1 MSLITSAS
9 SCQVA
14 ATLQMQSLALDISV
28 SKLHLCLQSAAVCW
42 QGPDSQA
49 SLAPALHLQLPAGH
63 LHVVAGSL
71 VLTHTLAHPCCPGA
85 LLSPG
90 GALLP
95 CACHTCFSI
104 SHHPNP
110 YSRLPIAFAHHASL
124 HRHGPVC
131 SEVVLKEVNCGCQG
145 PEFKSWLWVGSVG

>member
-1 MSLITSAS
+1 MSLTTRAS

-14 ATLQMQSLALDISV
+14 ATLQVQSLALEISA
-28 SKLHLCLQSAAVCW
+28 SKLHLCLQTAAVCW

-49 SLAPALHLQLPAGH
+49 SLAPALHLQLPARH
-63 LHVVAGSL
+63 LHAVAGSL
-71 VLTHTLAHPCCPGA
+71 VLSHPLAHPCCPGA

-95 CACHTCFSI
+95 SACHACSSI
-104 SHHPNP
+104 SHHPSP
-110 YSRLPIAFAHHASL
+110 YSHLPIAFAHHASL

-131 SEVVLKEVNCGCQG
+131 SEVVLRK
-145 PEFKSWLWVGSVG
+145 